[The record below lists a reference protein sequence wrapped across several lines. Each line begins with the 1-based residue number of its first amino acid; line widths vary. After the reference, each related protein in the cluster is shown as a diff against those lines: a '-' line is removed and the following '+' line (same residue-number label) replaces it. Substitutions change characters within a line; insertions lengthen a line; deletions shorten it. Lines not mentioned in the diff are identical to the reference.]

1 MINSDLKS
9 EVVHSD
15 KYKRSLERS
24 HTKYDDLNIA
34 LFMIRL

>member
-9 EVVHSD
+9 EVVSD
-15 KYKRSLERS
+15 KYNSVERS

>member
-15 KYKRSLERS
+15 KYNSVERS